1 MLPAQGAFAA
11 KVEGYARDM
20 RGGTLGADIAG
31 LRYGLR
37 RDGFTVELA
46 ARSLSLAHVTVGA
59 SAGQHVLAAAGA
71 LLRGAVVE
79 IADPRERRLA
89 LLLAALARAMQGS
102 PVHWL
107 TVTEERAKAAAAEL
121 RAPLGLLNLPA
132 DAVRCAPLRAIAFD
146 YLRDRLQ
153 AGPRSRAA
161 QGRIE
166 RLAGDAAQAAPLRLS
181 GLHCALVEDADT
193 VMLDEAHAP
202 LVMAAEADLSGDRLV
217 YEQAMELARA
227 LTPGADFEVG
237 EDAVQLG
244 AEGSRRLAQLS
255 VLLGAVWSS
264 RARREELVG
273 AALAALHLGREPN
286 RKSDILYRM
295 TVPRFL
301 GRYLHLA
308 GVCRDARGAEN
319 EFWELYRLKTVR
331 AGAAAPRA
339 DCPVRVFRT
348 AAQRRSAIAAAAGG
362 APLLVAMRTK
372 AEAEALPQ
380 GLAVSLHPAQRE
392 VTAPPPVP
400 PHLVVA
406 ELHDSHRHVAQI
418 REAYGAASCVQL
430 LAMEDEAVEKALGAF
445 IKACLRRTRGELP
458 PGLARW
464 VAGSAQTGLERAQA
478 QTLRELVARERQ
490 IDELVA
496 FSGRRE

>member
-1 MLPAQGAFAA
+1 M
-11 KVEGYARDM
+11 EGYARDL

-46 ARSLSLAHVTVGA
+46 ARSLSLAHATVGA
-59 SAGQHVLAAAGA
+59 GAGPHVLAAAGA
-71 LLRGAVVE
+71 LLRGAVVDV
-79 IADPRERRLA
+79 ADARERRLA
-89 LLLAALARAMQGS
+89 LLLAALARAMHGS

-107 TVTEERAKAAAAEL
+107 TATDERAKAAAAEL
-121 RAPLGLLNLPA
+121 RVPLGLLNLPA
-132 DAVRCAPLRAIAFD
+132 DAVRCAPLRALAFD

-153 AGPRSRAA
+153 VGPRPRPA

-166 RLAGDAAQAAPLRLS
+166 RLAGDASQAAPLRLS

-193 VMLDEAHAP
+193 VMLDDAHAP

-244 AEGSRRLAQLS
+244 ADGSRRLAQLS

-308 GVCRDARGAEN
+308 GVCRDARGVEN

-331 AGAAAPRA
+331 AGGAAPRA
-339 DCPVRVFRT
+339 GCPARVFRT
-348 AAQRRSAIAAAAGG
+348 VAQRRSAIAAAAGG
-362 APLLVAMRTK
+362 APLLVAARTK

-380 GLAVSLHPAQRE
+380 GLAVSLYPAQRE
-392 VTAPPPVP
+392 VAAPLPAA
-400 PHLVVA
+400 PHVVVA
-406 ELHDSHRHVAQI
+406 ELHDSRRHVAQI

-430 LAMEDEAVEKALGAF
+430 LALEDEAVQKVLGFVARALSRKAE
-445 IKACLRRTRGELP
+445 GELP
-458 PGLARW
+458 PQLAGW
-464 VAGSAQTGLERAQA
+464 VAASAQKGMERAQA
-478 QTLRELVARERQ
+478 QIRRELVTRERQ
-490 IDELVA
+490 LDDLVA
-496 FSGRRE
+496 FAGRRE